1 MFSGWGV
8 EGKRSERRG
17 QEQEVQKRLE
27 RDGEMAFAERT
38 DLHCDCGMGIKG
50 FFFGSAV
57 DVASGSLGEELILQ
71 PLDLEPFYSTQQCEK
86 KS

>member
-1 MFSGWGV
+1 M

-50 FFFGSAV
+50 FFSEVQLMLLRDRWGRN
-57 DVASGSLGEELILQ
+57 
-71 PLDLEPFYSTQQCEK
+71 
-86 KS
+86 

>member
-1 MFSGWGV
+1 MIKIGIGWRWQILFSGWGV

-50 FFFGSAV
+50 FFFRKCS
-57 DVASGSLGEELILQ
+57 
-71 PLDLEPFYSTQQCEK
+71 
-86 KS
+86 